1 MTVREIAAA
10 AAVLLQADDVYAAL
24 TETVDTG
31 VADATAP
38 DTEQGASDTTET
50 TEIAGGGDTI
60 DTDADVRML
69 VKCVNMAT
77 AELCADGFPLCVTDA
92 HAATD
97 GFIPISAFTRV
108 PSAVRE
114 VVKDGARVPFS
125 VDSRGVRVSGGGT
138 YKVTYA
144 AVPNDAGL
152 DETAETGALCDRNIA
167 AYLTARN
174 YCLITGRTD
183 EASVWDQR
191 YNAEA
196 EKRRLTRRAALKGRK
211 WLSI

>member
-24 TETVDTG
+24 TETTNTG

-38 DTEQGASDTTET
+38 DNEQGADGAAT
-50 TEIAGGGDTI
+50 AGGGDTI

-92 HAATD
+92 LAATD
-97 GFIPISAFTRV
+97 GFIPISAFTRE

-125 VDSRGVRVSGGGT
+125 VDSRGVRVSGVGT

-144 AVPNDAGL
+144 AVPKDAGL